1 MDIRHLT
8 YFLEVARLKSF
19 TKAAQSLYISQPTIS
34 KMIKN
39 LEEELGIELFYRR
52 GRQIELTDA
61 GQSMYVQAQEI
72 TKSFQN
78 LTSELNDLM
87 DVKKGHVRIGLPPM
101 IGSGFFPKVIGDF
114 RDKYPNVT
122 FQLVEHG
129 SVKVQEGVEDGSL
142 DIGVVVLPA
151 KEEIFHSF
159 TIVKEDLM
167 LIVHPSH
174 RFADAE
180 EIELRQLSEEPF
192 IFFREDFVLHERI
205 ITACL
210 KAGFQPNVIY
220 ETSQW
225 DFISEMVSAN
235 LGIGLLPERIC
246 RDLDPERV
254 RIIPLVRPAI
264 PWHVAVIWR
273 KDRYLSFAARAWID
287 HTKSYI
293 WSENSKTERNAGE

>member
-101 IGSGFFPKVIGDF
+101 IGSGFF
-114 RDKYPNVT
+114 
-122 FQLVEHG
+122 
-129 SVKVQEGVEDGSL
+129 
-142 DIGVVVLPA
+142 
-151 KEEIFHSF
+151 
-159 TIVKEDLM
+159 
-167 LIVHPSH
+167 
-174 RFADAE
+174 
-180 EIELRQLSEEPF
+180 
-192 IFFREDFVLHERI
+192 
-205 ITACL
+205 
-210 KAGFQPNVIY
+210 
-220 ETSQW
+220 
-225 DFISEMVSAN
+225 
-235 LGIGLLPERIC
+235 
-246 RDLDPERV
+246 
-254 RIIPLVRPAI
+254 
-264 PWHVAVIWR
+264 R
-273 KDRYLSFAARAWID
+273 K
-287 HTKSYI
+287 
-293 WSENSKTERNAGE
+293 